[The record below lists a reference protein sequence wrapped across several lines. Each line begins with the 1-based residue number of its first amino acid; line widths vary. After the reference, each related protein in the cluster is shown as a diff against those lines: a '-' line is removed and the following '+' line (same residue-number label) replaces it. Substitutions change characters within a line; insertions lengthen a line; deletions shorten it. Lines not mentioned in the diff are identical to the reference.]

1 MSQHY
6 KPKFGGTLCAAA
18 LLLFAASAPAIAQP
32 DRGSPGERR
41 AAPQRA
47 ALQRAPTTRWLDK
60 AHNHSRTYPSAGV
73 RIQAL
78 PARVP
83 PLIWAGTSYWFWSG
97 VWYGPAASGYVVV
110 RPPYGIV
117 VADLPAFRTVV
128 VIGGL
133 TYLYLNGVYYRE
145 RSDGGYEVVP
155 SPVAGVSAT
164 TGAPGRLYVY
174 PKQGQTA
181 EVQASDEY
189 ECHRWAASESGFDP
203 APAATGQDTDVT
215 RRGDYVRAQT
225 ACLEGRGYTVR

>member
-1 MSQHY
+1 MANQHL
-6 KPKFGGTLCAAA
+6 KLNFGGALCVAA
-18 LLLFAASAPAIAQP
+18 LLLFAASPAIAQP
-32 DRGSPGERR
+32 DRGPPGERR

-47 ALQRAPTTRWLDK
+47 ASQRAPTTRWLDS
-60 AHNHSRTYPSAGV
+60 AHSHARTYPSTGV

-78 PARVP
+78 PARMP
-83 PLIWAGTSYWFWSG
+83 PLIWAGASYWFWSG

-133 TYLYLNGVYYRE
+133 TFLYLNGVYYRE
-145 RSDGGYEVVP
+145 RSEGGYEVVP
-155 SPVAGVSAT
+155 SPVAGIGTT
-164 TGAPGRLYVY
+164 TGASGRLYVY
-174 PKQGQTA
+174 PRQGQTA

-189 ECHRWAASESGFDP
+189 ECHRWAASQSGFDP
-203 APAATGQDTDVT
+203 APAATGQSMDVT
-215 RRGDYVRAQT
+215 HRADYVRAQT